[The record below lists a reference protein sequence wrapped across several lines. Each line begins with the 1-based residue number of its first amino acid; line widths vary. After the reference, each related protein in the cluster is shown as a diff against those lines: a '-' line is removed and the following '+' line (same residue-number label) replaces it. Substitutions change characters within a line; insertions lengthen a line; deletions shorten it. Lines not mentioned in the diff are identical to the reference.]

1 MTVGEEEEKPFH
13 LYASAASQQLLEPL
27 RTEIRETLHQF
38 VGLFKTLSP
47 RQLIEQLKDRPLGR
61 RQNEAP
67 IPLSPG
73 LDEKTGVRPPARLLL
88 DALERTARIRCGR
101 GIEQDRKQAGEPADR
116 ARQVDALEQVL
127 AAVAFQRDQQRP
139 TAGPVGERLD
149 EGGQQH
155 VIDLRVVD
163 CRHLVQQ
170 RQRVVGVEPGRHG
183 AGGTHQIHTVRMVD
197 GEAAGLLPG
206 DRGPV
211 RGLAP
216 KGC

>member
-1 MTVGEEEEKPFH
+1 MRYG
-13 LYASAASQQLLEPL
+13 AQ
-27 RTEIRETLHQF
+27 
-38 VGLFKTLSP
+38 
-47 RQLIEQLKDRPLGR
+47 
-61 RQNEAP
+61 
-67 IPLSPG
+67 
-73 LDEKTGVRPPARLLL
+73 LLL
-88 DALERTARIRCGR
+88 DALERTARIRRGR

-163 CRHLVQQ
+163 CRHLLQQ

-183 AGGTHQIHTVRMVD
+183 AGGAHQIHTVRMVD
-197 GEAAGLLPG
+197 GHAEAL
-206 DRGPV
+206 
-211 RGLAP
+211 RGLRAIYIDSGSRDQFFLDLGAEGFRRALERIGVTDVSFELFDGTHGAIEYRYP
-216 KGC
+216 IALRYLAERL

>member
-1 MTVGEEEEKPFH
+1 MRPAIRRVLK
-13 LYASAASQQLLEPL
+13 
-27 RTEIRETLHQF
+27 RTEVLRSKAEW
-38 VGLFKTLSP
+38 LFSLT
-47 RQLIEQLKDRPLGR
+47 IELAEIVEADLWLRR
-61 RQNEAP
+61 RQVVVAAEPAQDA
-67 IPLSPG
+67 IA
-73 LDEKTGVRPPARLLL
+73 DPPMRYGAQLLL

-101 GIEQDRKQAGEPADR
+101 DIEQDRKQAGEPADR

-127 AAVAFQRDQQRP
+127 AAVAFQRDQQAAV
-139 TAGPVGERLD
+139 AGPVGERLD

-163 CRHLVQQ
+163 CRHLLQQ
-170 RQRVVGVEPGRHG
+170 CQRVVGVEPGRHG
-183 AGGTHQIHTVRMVD
+183 AGGAHQIHTVRMVD
-197 GEAAGLLPG
+197 GQPAGLLPG